1 MARGKQNNE
10 NKEVLSVNLGM
21 EYMGKL
27 TDSYVE
33 GNLRK
38 EILELM
44 DFIAEQFKCK
54 ARIEYKEQWD
64 NDAEERRKLDTD
76 AKYIP
81 KAYRNEE
88 NKDDYTS
95 YTITI
100 QRFNIDTWKIEN
112 YDDKVV
118 KQYVGLTKDT
128 IDYMEEAGLR
138 FGKNEKY
145 KFGNSGITG
154 TNGDWLF
161 WNDGNKQNFW
171 DNSNKQKKGT
181 DSWHTYLN
189 NDSQHWV
196 KAFFSITLAMYVCS
210 DGINVVWKKRGEGVR
225 EVSHELIERIK
236 KETENLIQ
244 DMGIKEPPS
253 IFFSSAKNLLCL
265 LLTAF
270 CFESAMTD
278 EEKEGRR
285 KKLLNYVMGE
295 GSDIYDYRENLWKE
309 VAIKNE
315 LPDVADTLISDYYVL
330 PALVVDSEKK
340 TADTTVRFKLE
351 APIGYG
357 KTTFY
362 RALLTLMLRSNIDL
376 KSYIDEDTSI
386 ENVMA
391 SLDSL
396 EEQIG
401 RYLKNMDLS
410 NYFPIYV
417 NALLINDK
425 DDCKDIL
432 ELAEGNDYAD
442 LIRHYVQDDA
452 GSKALLIVDGLDEVN
467 DSKQRKTL
475 AKLIDS
481 FIKKYEN
488 VNYIVSTRP
497 IDLSNYKSEQN
508 VGKFLSG
515 IQKVTIQ
522 SLNDDQKK
530 AIIKKWVSVLVSGKN
545 AEAHSNEIERRIEGS
560 PYFSDLSCNPYMLA
574 GSVQLMINK
583 ADLKQ
588 YTIISMIVDNL
599 IEKKLHS
606 FLENDLDI
614 NNRAIRRVL
623 SCLAYNCVIGNAS
636 SFERNALTTY
646 YRTAYITVADT
657 IKLAQDDVRIWSNA
671 FKEINT
677 KAGLIVYDEDTKKY
691 HWQSETL
698 ELFLA
703 AEWALLEFQ
712 HLIMKNGEEGAVMPI
727 REHLDELRN
736 NERWE
741 DIFIMLL
748 VRWDA
753 DNSEFSR
760 TAFRSAIRIIIRYLL
775 DLSISLE
782 TELIRSIGRIML
794 CSCLENYAECSAD
807 IRGGG
812 SDEDKKKNIK
822 LMLRFINQNAK
833 VIADSDAVREC
844 NNKYIVEYTQLYEE
858 DII

>member
-1 MARGKQNNE
+1 MAKRSPNKE
-10 NKEVLSVNLGM
+10 NKETEQTEQTSLSLGM
-21 EYMGKL
+21 EFM
-27 TDSYVE
+27 
-33 GNLRK
+33 LRLALNYD
-38 EILELM
+38 EALELIDYM
-44 DFIAEQFKCK
+44 IEQFKCK
-54 ARIEYKEQWD
+54 ARKDYNNEWMKDSEFIITLDKKGKD
-64 NDAEERRKLDTD
+64 NH
-76 AKYIP
+76 IP
-81 KAYRNEE
+81 KTYKSEE
-88 NKDDYTS
+88 NKDKYKRLEFNN
-95 YTITI
+95 
-100 QRFNIDTWKIEN
+100 RFYVESWKVEK
-112 YDDKVV
+112 YDDNSVSQFIKLKKKAVEYLGMA
-118 KQYVGLTKDT
+118 KLKIGC
-128 IDYMEEAGLR
+128 
-138 FGKNEKY
+138 N
-145 KFGNSGITG
+145 KFGNNKEYKADENWLICDGE
-154 TNGDWLF
+154 NGKLDWKGYIK
-161 WNDGNKQNFW
+161 NP
-171 DNSNKQKKGT
+171 KQK
-181 DSWHTYLN
+181 WIRC
-189 NDSQHWV
+189 
-196 KAFFSITLAMYVCS
+196 FFSVVIAMYVCS
-210 DGINVVWKKRGEGVR
+210 DGITDVWDETSQGVKNV
-225 EVSHELIERIK
+225 SSELIEGIK
-236 KETENLIQ
+236 KETESLIK
-244 DMGIKEPPS
+244 DMGIKEPPTL
-253 IFFSSAKNLLCL
+253 FFSSAENMMCL

-278 EEKEGRR
+278 DEKESRR
-285 KKLLNYVMGE
+285 QKLLGYVMGE
-295 GSDIYDYRENLWKE
+295 GTDIYDYRENLWKE

-330 PALVVDSEKK
+330 PALVVDSKKK

-425 DDCKDIL
+425 DDCEDIL

-467 DSKQRKTL
+467 DSMQRKRL

-530 AIIKKWVSVLVSGKN
+530 AIIKKWVSVLVPGNN

-574 GSVQLMINK
+574 GSVQLMINEAK
-583 ADLKQ
+583 LKQ
-588 YTIISMIVDNL
+588 YEIISTIVDNL

-606 FLENDLDI
+606 ILENDLDI
-614 NNRAIRRVL
+614 NNRSIRRVL
-623 SCLAYNCVIGNAS
+623 SCLAYNCVIENAS
-636 SFERNALTTY
+636 SFERNALNTY
-646 YRTAYITVADT
+646 YRTAYKTVAAT
-657 IKLAQDDVRIWSNA
+657 INVAQADGKIWSNA

-677 KAGLIVYDEDTKKY
+677 KAGLIVFDEKNKKY

-703 AEWALLEFQ
+703 AEWAMLKFQ
-712 HLIMKNGEEGAVMPI
+712 HIIENKHEDAAILI
-727 REHLDELRN
+727 REQLDGLRKD
-736 NERWE
+736 ERWE
-741 DIFIMLL
+741 DIFIMML
-748 VRWDA
+748 VGWDEE
-753 DNSEFSR
+753 NNEFSR

-782 TELIRSIGRIML
+782 IELIRSIGRIML
-794 CSCLENYAECSAD
+794 CCCLENYAECSAD

-812 SDEDKKKNIK
+812 SKEDKMKNIK
-822 LMLRFINQNAK
+822 LMLRFINQNSK
-833 VIADSDAVREC
+833 VIADSAAVKEC
-844 NNKYIVEYTQLYEE
+844 NNKYSAEYAQLCE
-858 DII
+858 DNII